1 MQRFF
6 INRPLRETEIFDDEI
21 FHQITRVLRMKK
33 GDQIILFCGDGIEYL
48 YELANF
54 SKKSV
59 ECVQQKKIEPMDREA
74 RKNITLY
81 QSLPNKIEKLEW
93 IVQKNTEL
101 GVRKIIFFRSDR
113 SQKLF
118 LSDSKKERIKA
129 ISREA
134 LEQCG
139 GLFPVEIIFSDENLE
154 SILKK
159 QNPNE
164 KRVFLH
170 TEWQKSLLSEL
181 LYETNFGIFIGPE
194 GGWSDSEIQKMN
206 ENNLIIVHLWWRIL
220 RTETAGMCMVFG
232 LNNI

>member
-33 GDQIILFCGDGIEYL
+33 GDQIILFCGDGVEYL
-48 YELANF
+48 YELTNF

-59 ECVQQKKIEPMDREA
+59 ECVQREKYEPTGRESS
-74 RKNITLY
+74 KNITLY
-81 QSLPNKIEKLEW
+81 QSLPNKMEKLEW

-101 GVRKIIFFRSDR
+101 GVQKIIFFRSDR

-154 SILKK
+154 SILKNK
-159 QNPNE
+159 NPDE
-164 KRVFLH
+164 KRLFLH
-170 TEWQKSLLSEL
+170 TEGQKTQLNEL
-181 LYETNFGIFIGPE
+181 VNEEKFGIFIGPE
-194 GGWSDSEIQKMN
+194 GGWSGSEIQEMN
-206 ENNLIIVHLWWRIL
+206 ENNLIIVHLGGRIL
-220 RTETAGMCMVFG
+220 RTETAGMCMAFG
-232 LNNI
+232 LNNL

>member
-33 GDQIILFCGDGIEYL
+33 GDQIILFCGDGVEYL
-48 YELANF
+48 YELTNF

-59 ECVQQKKIEPMDREA
+59 ECVQREKYEPTGRESS
-74 RKNITLY
+74 KNITLY
-81 QSLPNKIEKLEW
+81 QSLPNKMEKLEW

-101 GVRKIIFFRSDR
+101 GVQKIIFFRSDR

-154 SILKK
+154 SILKNK
-159 QNPNE
+159 NPDE
-164 KRVFLH
+164 KRLFLH
-170 TEWQKSLLSEL
+170 TEWQKTQLNEL
-181 LYETNFGIFIGPE
+181 VNEEKFGIFIGPE
-194 GGWSDSEIQKMN
+194 GGWSGSEIQEMN

-220 RTETAGMCMVFG
+220 RTETAGMCMAFG
-232 LNNI
+232 LNNL

>member
-33 GDQIILFCGDGIEYL
+33 GDQIILFCGDGVEYL
-48 YELANF
+48 YELTNF

-59 ECVQQKKIEPMDREA
+59 ECVQREKYEPTGRESS
-74 RKNITLY
+74 KNITLY
-81 QSLPNKIEKLEW
+81 QSLPNKMEKLEW
-93 IVQKNTEL
+93 IVKKNTEL
-101 GVRKIIFFRSDR
+101 GVQKIIFFRSDR

-154 SILKK
+154 SILKNK
-159 QNPNE
+159 NPDE
-164 KRVFLH
+164 KRLFLH
-170 TEWQKSLLSEL
+170 TEWQKTQLNEL
-181 LYETNFGIFIGPE
+181 VNEEKFGIFIGPE
-194 GGWSDSEIQKMN
+194 GGWSGSEIQEMN

-220 RTETAGMCMVFG
+220 RTETAGMCMAFG
-232 LNNI
+232 LNNL

>member
-6 INRPLRETEIFDDEI
+6 IDRPLRETEIFDDEI
-21 FHQITRVLRMKK
+21 FHQIMRVLRMQK

-48 YELANF
+48 YELTNF

-59 ECVQQKKIEPMDREA
+59 ECVQREKYEPTGRESS
-74 RKNITLY
+74 KNITLY
-81 QSLPNKIEKLEW
+81 QSMPNKMEKLER

-101 GVRKIIFFRSDR
+101 GVKKIIFFRSDR

-154 SILKK
+154 SILKNK
-159 QNPNE
+159 NPDE
-164 KRVFLH
+164 KRLFLH
-170 TEWQKSLLSEL
+170 TEGKKSTLNELS
-181 LYETNFGIFIGPE
+181 YAINFGIFIGPE

-206 ENNLIIVHLWWRIL
+206 ENNLIIVHL
-220 RTETAGMCMVFG
+220 
-232 LNNI
+232 

>member
-6 INRPLRETEIFDDEI
+6 IERPLREIEIFEDEI
-21 FHQITRVLRMKK
+21 FHQVTRVLRMQK
-33 GDQIILFCGDGIEYL
+33 GDQIIIFCGDGVEYL
-48 YELANF
+48 YELTNF

-59 ECVQQKKIEPMDREA
+59 ECVQQKKIEPMDRETH
-74 RKNITLY
+74 KNITLY
-81 QSLPNKIEKLEW
+81 QSLPNKMEKLEW

-101 GVRKIIFFRSDR
+101 GVKKIIFFRSDR

-154 SILKK
+154 SILKNK
-159 QNPNE
+159 NPDE
-164 KRVFLH
+164 KRIFLH
-170 TEWQKSLLSEL
+170 TEGQKTQLNEL
-181 LYETNFGIFIGPE
+181 VNEEKFGIFIGPE
-194 GGWSDSEIQKMN
+194 GGWSGSEIQEMN
-206 ENNLIIVHLWWRIL
+206 ENNLIIVHLGGRIL

-232 LNNI
+232 LNNL

>member
-48 YELANF
+48 YELTNF

-59 ECVQQKKIEPMDREA
+59 ECVQREKYEPTGRESS
-74 RKNITLY
+74 KNITLY
-81 QSLPNKIEKLEW
+81 QSLPNKMEKLEW

-101 GVRKIIFFRSDR
+101 GVQKIIFFRSDR

-154 SILKK
+154 SILKNN
-159 QNPNE
+159 NPDE
-164 KRVFLH
+164 KRLFLH
-170 TEWQKSLLSEL
+170 TEGKKSTLNELS
-181 LYETNFGIFIGPE
+181 YETNFGIFIGPE

-206 ENNLIIVHLWWRIL
+206 ENNLIIVHL
-220 RTETAGMCMVFG
+220 
-232 LNNI
+232 